1 MDGFTSYIF
10 LGGFIPTFTLI
21 KMDDFTSYIFSGG
34 FIPIFIL
41 FIVWCRFITYT
52 IYLLY
57 GVGLLPTRQYLFK
70 SVARVYRPHNCLYFY
85 LKVWSRIS
93 ANTRTFTLLFKV

>member
-10 LGGFIPTFTLI
+10 LGGFIPIFTLI
-21 KMDDFTSYIFSGG
+21 KIDSFTSYIFSGA
-34 FIPIFIL
+34 FIPTFIL
-41 FIVWCRFITYT
+41 FIVWCRFITHT

-57 GVGLLPTRQYLFK
+57 GVGLLLIRQYLFK

-85 LKVWSRIS
+85 LKVWS
-93 ANTRTFTLLFKV
+93 